1 MGFFDKM
8 FGGRK
13 DYPALDPASPVAGQ
27 LARMHTQLEELSGKV
42 HKPIEIIPGEEDA
55 FVFIGK
61 PPKDFGI
68 AWIEGDRLVSFKTLV
83 EERGIDP
90 KKLQPLAEKLRA
102 VYEANQDD
110 PRYTARIG
118 GQEVV
123 VTPSDEFRRQVSE
136 VIREATH

>member
-13 DYPALDPASPVAGQ
+13 DYPELDPASPVAGQ
-27 LARMHTQLEELSGKV
+27 LERMHSQLEELSGKV
-42 HKPIEIIPGEEDA
+42 HKPLEVIPGEEDA

-68 AWIEGDRLVSFKTLV
+68 AWIEGDRLLSFKNLV

-90 KKLQPLAEKLRA
+90 KKLQPLAEKLRQ
-102 VYEANQDD
+102 VYEANQAD
-110 PRYTARIG
+110 PRYTAKIG
-118 GQEVV
+118 GHDVV
-123 VTPSDEFRRQVSE
+123 VTPSDDFRRQVRE
-136 VIREATH
+136 IIREATH